1 MPSVALFQISL
12 VLHVLV
18 CVCVYVCVCVFSSLC
33 RLPLLFNTRGEEGS
47 DRLREMLQV

>member
-1 MPSVALFQISL
+1 MPSVALFQISP

-18 CVCVYVCVCVFSSLC
+18 CVCVCSSLC

-47 DRLREMLQV
+47 DSLREMLQV